1 MTSTFFTRLARLAV
15 RYKWLIVGIW
25 LLAVAVA
32 APFAPRIASALKPGG
47 FGSNDM
53 ESVRAGTLLQ
63 QQLHAQFTSVDIFF
77 TSTRYRASDPQFV
90 QEATA
95 AIAPLS
101 AWQAVPQIIPFT
113 IAPHQISKDGYAA
126 YTAVFL
132 NTDADSAPAYL
143 PGVRARLVPQ
153 PDLHIDVG
161 GGPVFYADIQS
172 VSEADLRRAEMIAFP
187 FALLALLLVFRSLV
201 AAGLPAAVGG
211 CSVIVSL
218 ALVYALAR
226 HTDISVF
233 ALNITTLFGLGLG
246 VDYSLFMV
254 NRYREE
260 LARGRSVAEAITI
273 TMNTAGRAMMV
284 SGTAVSIGLLGLLL
298 FNFSVLRSIGMGGVL
313 VVVISILAA
322 ATLLPALLAIIGTH
336 INALPIALPRI
347 RRRITKDT
355 ESVHGGHGKDK
366 KAIGRDTE
374 SDSETA
380 KTSRSPFRTFRG
392 TSVSSVIRPVSQGFW
407 HGLSLRVM
415 RRPWAFLLPVLAFLL
430 LLGTPFLQVRLGAP
444 DASILPKS
452 VPSRAAYD
460 LLQTRFDANET
471 NPVILAVQSTNGNIL
486 TPSNLA
492 NLDALVVRLQHD
504 PRVRR
509 VDSIVTLD
517 PRLSLAQYQLIYS
530 QPVISD
536 PYLSAAVKQLAA
548 GNTTLVSIVSN
559 YGMIDP
565 RSEALVQ
572 DIRASRFAGL
582 RVLVTGGTAGVVDY
596 VNTMYS
602 QFPYAIGAVALT
614 TYVVL
619 LLLLQSV
626 VLPLKALAM
635 NTLSILSAYGALV
648 FIFQQ
653 GHLSGL
659 LNFAP
664 LGFVEASAP
673 ILMFCA
679 LFGLSM
685 DYEVFLLSRVREE
698 WLATGDNVHSV
709 ALGMER
715 SGAIITSAAAI
726 VVIVS
731 GGFITADMIL
741 VKALG
746 VGMALA
752 VLMDA
757 SLVRGLL
764 VPATMRLLGRWNW
777 WWPFGNRAPATPPH
791 DGALS
796 EAEDVPGQDGRA
808 VTPGPAI
815 PIR

>member
-1 MTSTFFTRLARLAV
+1 MKETLFTRLGRLAV
-15 RYKWLIVGIW
+15 RHQWAIVAVWL
-25 LLAVAVA
+25 VAVA
-32 APFAPRIASALKPGG
+32 ASAPFAPRIAGALKPGG

-53 ESVRAGTLLQ
+53 ESVRAGELLQ
-63 QQLHAQFTSVDIFF
+63 QQLHAQFTSVDVFF
-77 TSTRYRASDPQFV
+77 TSQRFTANDPQFM
-90 QEATA
+90 QEANA
-95 AIAPLS
+95 AVAPL
-101 AWQAVPQIIPFT
+101 AKWKAVPQIIPYT
-113 IAPHQISKDGYAA
+113 LNPRQIANDGHAA
-126 YTAVFL
+126 YTVVFL
-132 NTDADSAPAYL
+132 NATADDAPKYL
-143 PGVRARLVPQ
+143 PGLRERLVPQ
-153 PDLHIDVG
+153 PDLKTLVG

-172 VSEADLRRAEMIAFP
+172 VSEADLRRAELVAFP
-187 FALLALLLVFRSLV
+187 FALLALVLVFRSLV

-218 ALVYALAR
+218 ALVYALAL

-254 NRYREE
+254 NRFREE
-260 LARGRSVAEAITI
+260 LARGRSVPDAVAV
-273 TMNTAGRAMMV
+273 TMNTAGRAMIV

-298 FNFSVLRSIGMGGVL
+298 FNFSVLRSIGLGGVL
-313 VVVISILAA
+313 VVLISILAA
-322 ATLLPALLAIIGTH
+322 GSLLPALLSIIGTH
-336 INALPIALPRI
+336 INDLPIRLPWSKKDETRRTRNGMKDAKRLRI
-347 RRRITKDT
+347 NL
-355 ESVHGGHGKDK
+355 
-366 KAIGRDTE
+366 RDL
-374 SDSETA
+374 
-380 KTSRSPFRTFRG
+380 R
-392 TSVSSVIRPVSQGFW
+392 VSSSSEGFW
-407 HGLSLRVM
+407 HALSLRVM
-415 RRPWAFLLPVLAFLL
+415 RYPWRFLVPVLAFLL
-430 LLGTPFLQVRLGAP
+430 LLGAPFLSVRLGAP

-452 VPSRAAYD
+452 VPSRAAFD

-471 NPVILAVQSTNGNIL
+471 NPIILAVQSTNGSIL
-486 TPSNLA
+486 SPQNLA
-492 NLDALVVRLQHD
+492 YLNDLQQRLAQD

-509 VDSIVTLD
+509 VDSILSLD
-517 PRLSLAQYQLIYS
+517 PRLNLAQYQIIYS
-530 QPVISD
+530 QTPIAD
-536 PYLSAAVKQLAA
+536 AFLRTAVQQLAA
-548 GNTTLVSIVSN
+548 GNTTLVNIISN

-572 DIRASRFAGL
+572 DIRASHFPGL
-582 RVLVTGGTAGVVDY
+582 RVEVTGGTAGVVDY

-602 QFPYAIGAVALT
+602 QFPWAILAVAIT

-619 LLLLQSV
+619 MLLFQSV

-653 GHLSGL
+653 GHLSNL
-659 LNFAP
+659 LNFTP

-698 WLATGDNVHSV
+698 YQATGDNVHSV

-715 SGAIITSAAAI
+715 SGGIITSAAAI

-741 VKALG
+741 VKSLG

-777 WWPFGNRAPATPPH
+777 WWPFGKKDASLHEEDAPQDMAEQKQ
-791 DGALS
+791 ALL
-796 EAEDVPGQDGRA
+796 
-808 VTPGPAI
+808 T
-815 PIR
+815 

>member
-1 MTSTFFTRLARLAV
+1 MAADSVFTRLAHLAV
-15 RYKWLIVGIW
+15 RHKWLIVGLW
-25 LLAVAVA
+25 LFAVAVA
-32 APFAPRIASALKPGG
+32 APFAPRIATALKPGG

-77 TSTRYRASDPQFV
+77 TSTRYKATDPQFV

-95 AIAPLS
+95 AVAPL
-101 AWQAVPQIIPFT
+101 AKWNAVPEIVPFT
-113 IAPHQISKDGYAA
+113 IAPHQIARDGYAA

-132 NTDADSAPAYL
+132 NTDADNAPAYL
-143 PGVRARLVPQ
+143 PGLRARLVPQ
-153 PDLHIDVG
+153 PDLHTNVG

-172 VSEADLRRAEMIAFP
+172 VSEADLRRAEEIAFP
-187 FALLALLLVFRSLV
+187 FALLALLLVFRSVV

-211 CSVIVSL
+211 CSVVVSL
-218 ALVYALAR
+218 ALVYALAL

-260 LARGRSVAEAITI
+260 LARGRTVPDAIAV

-298 FNFSVLRSIGMGGVL
+298 FNFSVLRSIGLGGVL
-313 VVVISILAA
+313 VVVISILSA
-322 ATLLPALLAIIGTH
+322 ATLLPALLAIIGTR
-336 INALPIALPRI
+336 INALPITLPKINRKSI
-347 RRRITKDT
+347 EHTQREMTRNSR
-355 ESVHGGHGKDK
+355 E
-366 KAIGRDTE
+366 
-374 SDSETA
+374 
-380 KTSRSPFRTFRG
+380 KTRNIFNYLAPFRASSRVISRSVPL
-392 TSVSSVIRPVSQGFW
+392 SRPESQGFW

-430 LLGTPFLQVRLGAP
+430 LLGAPFLQVRLGAP
-444 DASILPKS
+444 DASILPQN

-460 LLQTRFDANET
+460 LLQSRFDANET
-471 NPVILAVQSTNGNIL
+471 NPIILAVQTTNGNVL
-486 TPSNLA
+486 TPANLT

-517 PRLSLAQYQLIYS
+517 PRLSLAQYQIIYS
-530 QPVISD
+530 QPVITD
-536 PYLSAAVKQLAA
+536 PYLSATVKQLAS
-548 GNTTLVSIVSN
+548 GNTTLVSLVSN

-602 QFPYAIGAVALT
+602 QFPYAILAVAIT

-619 LLLLQSV
+619 MLLLQSV

-659 LNFAP
+659 LRFAP

-731 GGFITADMIL
+731 GGFITAGMIL

-757 SLVRGLL
+757 TLVRGLL

-777 WWPFGNRAPATPPH
+777 WWPFGANAAPPPATTTPLDANAQPA
-791 DGALS
+791 GEPLATA
-796 EAEDVPGQDGRA
+796 EA
-808 VTPGPAI
+808 
-815 PIR
+815 

>member
-1 MTSTFFTRLARLAV
+1 MQRSLFTRLAQLAV
-15 RYKWLIVGIW
+15 RHKWLILGLW
-25 LLAVAVA
+25 LVAVAVA
-32 APFAPRIASALKPGG
+32 APFAPQIASALKPGG
-47 FGSNDM
+47 FGSDTM
-53 ESVRAGTLLQ
+53 ESVRAGNLLQ
-63 QQLHAQFTSVDIFF
+63 QNLHAQFTSVDVFF
-77 TSTRYRASDPQFV
+77 TSTRYRATDPQFIA
-90 QEATA
+90 EASA
-95 AIAPLS
+95 AIAPLAS
-101 AWQAVPQIIPFT
+101 WNAVPQIIPFT
-113 IAPHQISKDGYAA
+113 ENPHQISNDGHAA

-132 NTDADSAPAYL
+132 NATADDAPAFL
-143 PGVRARLVPQ
+143 PGLRARLVAQ
-153 PDLHIDVG
+153 PDLRTLVG

-172 VSEADLRRAEMIAFP
+172 VSEADLRRAELIAFP
-187 FALLALLLVFRSLV
+187 FALLALLLVFRSIV

-218 ALVYALAR
+218 ALVYALAL

-260 LARGRSVAEAITI
+260 LALGRSVNDAITI

-298 FNFSVLRSIGMGGVL
+298 FNFDVLRSIGLGGVL
-313 VVVISILAA
+313 VVLISILAA
-322 ATLLPALLAIIGTH
+322 GTLLPALLAIIGTH
-336 INALPIALPRI
+336 INDLPITLPWRNKDET
-347 RRRITKDT
+347 RRVR
-355 ESVHGGHGKDK
+355 
-366 KAIGRDTE
+366 
-374 SDSETA
+374 
-380 KTSRSPFRTFRG
+380 RG
-392 TSVSSVIRPVSQGFW
+392 TRNTKKVKYTADARAEQDTPSITSPSKNLRDLRILRALRVSSSSSPQHQGFW

-415 RRPWAFLLPVLAFLL
+415 RRPWAFLVPVLAVLL
-430 LLGTPFLQVRLGAP
+430 LLGAPFLQVRLGAP
-444 DASILPKS
+444 DASILPTS

-460 LLQTRFDANET
+460 LLQTRFDPNET
-471 NPVILAVQSTNGNIL
+471 NPIILAVQSTNGNIL
-486 TPSNLA
+486 APDNLA
-492 NLDALVVRLQHD
+492 KVDALVVRLQQD

-509 VDSIVTLD
+509 VDSIVSLD
-517 PRLSLAQYQLIYS
+517 PRLTLAQYQIIYS
-530 QPVISD
+530 QPVIAD
-536 PYLSAAVKQLAA
+536 QFLRAAVGQLAS
-548 GNTTLVSIVSN
+548 GNTTMVSIVSN

-565 RSEALVQ
+565 QAEALVQ
-572 DIRASRFAGL
+572 DIRASHFAGL

-602 QFPYAIGAVALT
+602 EFPWAILAVAIT
-614 TYVVL
+614 TYIVL
-619 LLLLQSV
+619 MLLFQSV
-626 VLPLKALAM
+626 ILPLKALAM

-659 LNFAP
+659 LHFTP

-673 ILMFCA
+673 IMIFCA

-685 DYEVFLLSRVREE
+685 DYEIFLLSRVREE

-709 ALGMER
+709 AQGMER
-715 SGAIITSAAAI
+715 SGGIITSAAAI

-741 VKALG
+741 VKSLG

-777 WWPFGNRAPATPPH
+777 WWPFARHTAPALEPH
-791 DGALS
+791 HPYAP
-796 EAEDVPGQDGRA
+796 E
-808 VTPGPAI
+808 
-815 PIR
+815 IRSKIS

>member
-1 MTSTFFTRLARLAV
+1 MQRSLFTRLAQLAV
-15 RYKWLIVGIW
+15 RYKWIIVGLW
-25 LLAVAVA
+25 LAAVAVA
-32 APFAPRIASALKPGG
+32 VPFAPQIASALKPGG
-47 FGSNDM
+47 FGSDTM
-53 ESVRAGTLLQ
+53 ESVRAGNLLQ
-63 QQLHAQFTSVDIFF
+63 QNLHAQFTSVDVFF
-77 TSTRYRASDPQFV
+77 TSTRYLATDPQFIA
-90 QEATA
+90 EASA
-95 AIAPLS
+95 AIAPL
-101 AWQAVPQIIPFT
+101 AQWNAVPQIVPFT
-113 IAPHQISKDGYAA
+113 ENPHQISNDGHAA

-132 NTDADSAPAYL
+132 NATADDAPKYL
-143 PGVRARLVPQ
+143 PGLHARLVAQ
-153 PDLHIDVG
+153 PDLHTLVG

-172 VSEADLRRAEMIAFP
+172 VSEADLRRAELIAFP
-187 FALLALLLVFRSLV
+187 FALLALLLVFRSIV

-218 ALVYALAR
+218 ALVYALAL
-226 HTDISVF
+226 HTTISVF

-260 LARGRSVAEAITI
+260 LARGHSVNDAISI

-298 FNFSVLRSIGMGGVL
+298 FNFDVLRSIGLGGVL
-313 VVVISILAA
+313 VVLISILAA
-322 ATLLPALLAIIGTH
+322 GTLLPALLAIIGTH
-336 INALPIALPRI
+336 INDLPITLPWTK
-347 RRRITKDT
+347 RRNDSGTRNDAGSDAVKRGKAFAFFNSLKEKLSRVIPRSFRAIPR
-355 ESVHGGHGKDK
+355 SVP
-366 KAIGRDTE
+366 T
-374 SDSETA
+374 
-380 KTSRSPFRTFRG
+380 PMP
-392 TSVSSVIRPVSQGFW
+392 SSQHQGFW

-415 RRPWAFLLPVLAFLL
+415 RRPWAFLVPVLAVLL
-430 LLGTPFLQVRLGAP
+430 LLGAPFLQVRLGAP
-444 DASILPKS
+444 DASILPTS

-460 LLQTRFDANET
+460 LLQTRFDPNET
-471 NPVILAVQSTNGNIL
+471 NPIILAVQSTNGNIL
-486 TPSNLA
+486 TPANLA

-509 VDSIVTLD
+509 VDSIVSLD
-517 PRLSLAQYQLIYS
+517 PRLTLAQYQIIYS
-530 QPVISD
+530 QPVIADQFLRAS
-536 PYLSAAVKQLAA
+536 VGQLAN
-548 GNTTLVSIVSN
+548 GNTTLVSIVST

-565 RSEALVQ
+565 HAEALVQ

-602 QFPYAIGAVALT
+602 EFPWAILAVAIT
-614 TYVVL
+614 TYIVL
-619 LLLLQSV
+619 MLLFQSV
-626 VLPLKALAM
+626 ILPLKALAM

-653 GHLSGL
+653 GHLSGP
-659 LNFAP
+659 LNFTP

-673 ILMFCA
+673 IMIFCA

-685 DYEVFLLSRVREE
+685 DYEIFLLSRVREE

-709 ALGMER
+709 AQGMER
-715 SGAIITSAAAI
+715 SGGIITSAAAI

-741 VKALG
+741 VKSLG

-757 SLVRGLL
+757 TLVRGLL

-777 WWPFGNRAPATPPH
+777 WWPFARQGATPPSSH
-791 DGALS
+791 AAPTEES
-796 EAEDVPGQDGRA
+796 
-808 VTPGPAI
+808 PA
-815 PIR
+815 PILHSPSPV